1 MISFVQRLAI
11 GVAVTA
17 LAAAPAL
24 SATSHDRRIPT
35 VHSPSGKVRCTINA
49 HRVVC
54 TTTAKPKMAVRILA
68 GKKAQRRPF
77 LALAPGSVLPYGQTT
92 TVARFS
98 CSSSAAGLRCRDR
111 TTKHAFLISRVAVKL
126 HPAPVKPK
134 PKPKLKAPVSKP
146 TRKPAPNL
154 GTCAAVKRAGLGP
167 YRRGVHPQYAF
178 YRDADGDGIV
188 CE

>member
-49 HRVVC
+49 QRVVC
-54 TTTAKPKMAVRILA
+54 ATTAKPKMAVRILA
-68 GKKAQRRPF
+68 GKRAQHRPF
-77 LALAPGSVLPYGQTT
+77 LAIAAGSVLPYGQTT

-98 CSSSAAGLRCRDR
+98 CSSSAAGIRCRDR
-111 TTKHAFLISRVAVKL
+111 TTKHGFLISRLAVKL
-126 HPAPVKPK
+126 QPTPVKPK
-134 PKPKLKAPVSKP
+134 PKPKAPVVKKP
-146 TRKPAPNL
+146 TRTSAPNL

-167 YRRGVHPQYAF
+167 YRRGVHPQYAY